1 MKKTLVAILISC
13 LAFSAAAQ
21 TFEKLYT
28 EEVIGDRK
36 HCQGATGI
44 GNVIFQFYDGAPAI
58 DIYDLSTGKALG
70 SVALE
75 GKKTYHCNNAV
86 VSSTYYRQGDEF
98 PLIYVSQE
106 NKAEHLILVFR
117 ITRDKNGTFAADV
130 VQKIIL
136 PAPIEMGLYYPN
148 VVMDL
153 DAGELIITGFTWESW
168 NKPTRGNSLQ
178 FVKFKTP
185 SAASSQVTLSTADIL
200 DRWTDEFLLATQGAA
215 IKGGMLYQV
224 YGGPPTQFICCYNLA
239 TKNLVWKYDLIESG
253 VPNEPEGLFIIRDT
267 IYVVDVL
274 KNVYSLPFDMHR
286 AD

>member
-106 NKAEHLILVFR
+106 NKVEHLILVFR

-136 PAPIEMGLYYPN
+136 PAPMEMGLYYPN
-148 VVMDL
+148 VVMDI

-185 SAASSQVTLSTADIL
+185 SAASSQLRSPHSKRSEKTWVKGMFLPYFQSQDAYSSRSLST
-200 DRWTDEFLLATQGAA
+200 
-215 IKGGMLYQV
+215 
-224 YGGPPTQFICCYNLA
+224 
-239 TKNLVWKYDLIESG
+239 SG
-253 VPNEPEGLFIIRDT
+253 SSIIDSGSTR
-267 IYVVDVL
+267 I
-274 KNVYSLPFDMHR
+274 SP
-286 AD
+286 